1 MERWAGLD
9 SDEFFRDRILV
20 GEVAGVFSW
29 GVVAGSSCSL
39 FMPLI
44 SDTMISLRLSSSPFS
59 SSSHS
64 PSSRSSTSA
73 SRSATARQLGQRNDG
88 QVLGSFRI
96 GRMHL

>member
-1 MERWAGLD
+1 MVKILAG
-9 SDEFFRDRILV
+9 
-20 GEVAGVFSW
+20 GVAGSLSAE
-29 GVVAGSSCSL
+29 GVAGSSCSL
-39 FMPLI
+39 FPPLI
-44 SDTMISLRLSSSPFS
+44 SGAMISLRFSSSPFS

-64 PSSRSSTSA
+64 QSSGSSTSA